1 MNIIDFSKY
10 NGPVYSG
17 RARGER
23 ARIQADLDVLDKS
36 TGKVAVNVPEDT
48 LTVTSSFFLGM
59 FGPSVIRSGS
69 REAFENKFNFKIP
82 TFLKG
87 DFDEYIAYALLKK
100 QTLFS

>member
-23 ARIQADLDVLDKS
+23 ARIQANLDVLDKS
-36 TGKVAVNVPEDT
+36 VEKIEISVPDDT

-69 REAFENKFNFKIP
+69 REAFEKRFNFKIP
-82 TFLKG
+82 SFLKG
-87 DFDEYIAYALLKK
+87 DFDEYISYALLKK